1 MVDETRVATLEDR
14 VEGLAGRVMKLESE
28 AAARVE
34 RERSGA
40 WRPERIRQE
49 PVAERPAPQQPAAPP
64 RAARPPV
71 ALRTPAPVMNL
82 RSQFG
87 LPQLGDRRAVEDLL
101 GGRVLAWVG
110 GVAVLLGI
118 VFLFAVAVSRGWIG
132 EEART
137 GLGAFA
143 STALLVL
150 GAWLHEHKSRTDA
163 ALAAVSAGIAGLFVV
178 VTVAAQVYELVP
190 VIPALL
196 LALATGAVA
205 MTLAVRWD
213 SRGIAALGL
222 VGAMLAPVL
231 VGALAE
237 GGSVGLLFVA
247 AASAVGVLIWR
258 RWDWLALAAFV
269 IATPQWVAYL
279 FFGDADLASGL
290 VVLVGFGLLGAGAA
304 LGYELRVP
312 GTKLRISSTL
322 LLVLNALVV
331 AAAGGVAL
339 DSLGHETMSDLWI
352 AGMAAFHLAA
362 GLLALRHERV
372 SREISLLVIAL
383 GVILADVA
391 YGLIASGPVLTVG
404 WAVSGVAFAGL
415 MRHVGT
421 RDDRMLAEL
430 GLGAQIALALAHT
443 VMVDAPPASLDGDA
457 LSAAAAVSLLALAS
471 CCFVCGRIAEEW
483 RAEARIALDAI
494 GLAAVVYA
502 TAIALDG
509 AALAAA
515 WAAQSVALAGLAHR
529 TKDEITGYGALVFLG
544 LAAVHA
550 LAFEAPLESLVS
562 GAEDFGAAAIALG
575 AVGAAGFWC
584 ARGVGWLGRE
594 GRTVLEC
601 GVAITALYLA
611 SIAIV
616 TVFADGGAVVGSAL
630 DLNQNQQGQ
639 MALSVFWAAAGLAGL
654 VVGLRRDI
662 AVLRAGALSLLLVAI
677 GKVFMFDLAT
687 LTALYRVISFI
698 VLGLMLLAGAA
709 IWQQMRPRDVPDMRE
724 APEGIR

>member
-40 WRPERIRQE
+40 WRPELN
-49 PVAERPAPQQPAAPP
+49 PAGARR
-64 RAARPPV
+64 RAARSATARRPSAGCAPARRAAHAGARHEL
-71 ALRTPAPVMNL
+71 AL
-82 RSQFG
+82 QFG

-258 RWDWLALAAFV
+258 RWVLARARRVRHRDA
-269 IATPQWVAYL
+269 QWVAYL

-322 LLVLNALVV
+322 LL
-331 AAAGGVAL
+331 
-339 DSLGHETMSDLWI
+339 SS
-352 AGMAAFHLAA
+352 
-362 GLLALRHERV
+362 
-372 SREISLLVIAL
+372 S
-383 GVILADVA
+383 
-391 YGLIASGPVLTVG
+391 
-404 WAVSGVAFAGL
+404 
-415 MRHVGT
+415 T
-421 RDDRMLAEL
+421 RSSS
-430 GLGAQIALALAHT
+430 
-443 VMVDAPPASLDGDA
+443 PP
-457 LSAAAAVSLLALAS
+457 
-471 CCFVCGRIAEEW
+471 R
-483 RAEARIALDAI
+483 
-494 GLAAVVYA
+494 
-502 TAIALDG
+502 
-509 AALAAA
+509 
-515 WAAQSVALAGLAHR
+515 
-529 TKDEITGYGALVFLG
+529 
-544 LAAVHA
+544 
-550 LAFEAPLESLVS
+550 
-562 GAEDFGAAAIALG
+562 
-575 AVGAAGFWC
+575 
-584 ARGVGWLGRE
+584 
-594 GRTVLEC
+594 
-601 GVAITALYLA
+601 
-611 SIAIV
+611 
-616 TVFADGGAVVGSAL
+616 
-630 DLNQNQQGQ
+630 
-639 MALSVFWAAAGLAGL
+639 
-654 VVGLRRDI
+654 VGLRST
-662 AVLRAGALSLLLVAI
+662 AS
-677 GKVFMFDLAT
+677 AT
-687 LTALYRVISFI
+687 R
-698 VLGLMLLAGAA
+698 
-709 IWQQMRPRDVPDMRE
+709 R
-724 APEGIR
+724 